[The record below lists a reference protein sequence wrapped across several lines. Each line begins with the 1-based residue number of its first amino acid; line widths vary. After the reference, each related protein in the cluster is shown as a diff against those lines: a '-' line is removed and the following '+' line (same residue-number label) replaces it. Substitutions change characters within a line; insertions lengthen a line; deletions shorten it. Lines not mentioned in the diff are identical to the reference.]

1 LVACEFAKVG
11 KHVQDWWTKHMKLK
25 ANEDEGA
32 KKGDCVSLWSHYPQG
47 IKHFE
52 ALCKALA
59 KQVCDNK
66 TKKNTTGKSKN
77 ACNDAVAAAD
87 SEEDE
92 PLEED

>member
-1 LVACEFAKVG
+1 MKVPRREIMR
-11 KHVQDWWTKHMKLK
+11 HS
-25 ANEDEGA
+25 GA
-32 KKGDCVSLWSHYPQG
+32 IFCQG

-66 TKKNTTGKSKN
+66 TKKNTTGKSKK
-77 ACNDAVAAAD
+77 ACNNAVAAAD
-87 SEEDE
+87 SQEDE